1 MIAGRPHP
9 PRTLLTLQRLVA
21 VEPREVAAVAWAWLF
36 FFSVLTAYY
45 VIRPIR
51 DDMGVAGGVENLAWL
66 FTGTLTGMAL
76 ANPAFGYLATRFPRG
91 RVVAIGYRFF
101 AVNLVLFF
109 LLFTVTTGTGNV
121 WAGRAFF
128 VWSAVFNMFATSIF
142 WSVMTDA
149 FSSAQGRRL
158 FGFIGAGGT
167 IGAITGAGLTSGLVS
182 AIGAA
187 NLLLVSAALLEVAV
201 FSAQRVFR
209 EAPRDPA
216 AAAPARS
223 PERGLGGRAW
233 DGFRR
238 TASEPY
244 LRGIAFHVVLYT
256 LLTTF
261 IYFQQAAI
269 VDAAI
274 TDRVARTR
282 FFANIELAVNALA
295 LVTQTFATG
304 RLVQI
309 FGLTT
314 MLAYL
319 PALSLAGFAAL
330 AAMPTISVL
339 MTFQVI
345 RRASEFAVA
354 RPAREVLFTV
364 TQPAD
369 RYQAKNFIDTFVYRA
384 GDQIGAWGYTLLAA
398 IGLGMTGIS
407 GAAMG
412 LAVVSIGVAV
422 WLGRGQ
428 RRRELSLLRAP
439 RS

>member
-1 MIAGRPHP
+1 
-9 PRTLLTLQRLVA
+9 
-21 VEPREVAAVAWAWLF
+21 
-36 FFSVLTAYY
+36 
-45 VIRPIR
+45 
-51 DDMGVAGGVENLAWL
+51 
-66 FTGTLTGMAL
+66 
-76 ANPAFGYLATRFPRG
+76 
-91 RVVAIGYRFF
+91 
-101 AVNLVLFF
+101 
-109 LLFTVTTGTGNV
+109 
-121 WAGRAFF
+121 
-128 VWSAVFNMFATSIF
+128 
-142 WSVMTDA
+142 
-149 FSSAQGRRL
+149 
-158 FGFIGAGGT
+158 
-167 IGAITGAGLTSGLVS
+167 
-182 AIGAA
+182 
-187 NLLLVSAALLEVAV
+187 
-201 FSAQRVFR
+201 
-209 EAPRDPA
+209 
-216 AAAPARS
+216 
-223 PERGLGGRAW
+223 
-233 DGFRR
+233 
-238 TASEPY
+238 
-244 LRGIAFHVVLYT
+244 
-256 LLTTF
+256 
-261 IYFQQAAI
+261 
-269 VDAAI
+269 
-274 TDRVARTR
+274 VARTR
-282 FFANIELAVNALA
+282 FFANIELAVNVIA

>member
-1 MIAGRPHP
+1 
-9 PRTLLTLQRLVA
+9 
-21 VEPREVAAVAWAWLF
+21 
-36 FFSVLTAYY
+36 
-45 VIRPIR
+45 
-51 DDMGVAGGVENLAWL
+51 
-66 FTGTLTGMAL
+66 
-76 ANPAFGYLATRFPRG
+76 
-91 RVVAIGYRFF
+91 
-101 AVNLVLFF
+101 
-109 LLFTVTTGTGNV
+109 
-121 WAGRAFF
+121 
-128 VWSAVFNMFATSIF
+128 
-142 WSVMTDA
+142 MTDA